1 MTCPRCQ
8 TENPAHAKFCLG
20 CGVHLRSTG
29 EGGPSGAPHA
39 ELERALTEG
48 AEQQTATAEILRII
62 SSSPAAA
69 QPVFDAIASHALRL
83 CDAEGVSSC
92 ATTAG
97 SYRSPLTATSIP
109 RPSPVWSDWALSLP
123 IDAIPRAGPS

>member
-83 CDAEGVSSC
+83 CDAEGVVVMRYDGRLLQV
-92 ATTAG
+92 AAH
-97 SYRSPLTATSIP
+97 RNVDP
-109 RPSPVWSDWALSLP
+109 
-123 IDAIPRAGPS
+123 